1 MSIAKKIFNSSNFSG
16 FKMSQVERER
26 ERERERE
33 KGEEGEEK
41 EEVIKVHSF

>member
-26 ERERERE
+26 ERERE